1 MQLMQLLRF
10 ICFTPVFV
18 FVCLFVCCPV
28 FAAEIEFL
36 SRSAENN
43 KQAKWKATE
52 RSGEKEKRW
61 IAEGGGKESARKETK
76 VTKLRIRHVALGM
89 IFVFCSHS
97 QMGKVDLLVGVVR
110 KDFYDKMFS
119 IFL

>member
-1 MQLMQLLRF
+1 M
-10 ICFTPVFV
+10 
-18 FVCLFVCCPV
+18 
-28 FAAEIEFL
+28 
-36 SRSAENN
+36 
-43 KQAKWKATE
+43 
-52 RSGEKEKRW
+52 
-61 IAEGGGKESARKETK
+61 AEGGGKESARKETK